1 MFLEKSLTTSI
12 TMKITIISTILLVET
27 YSTDIEEKI
36 QVAKDL
42 STKMF
47 VVELLLLQIVNN
59 KYSSV

>member
-27 YSTDIEEKI
+27 YSTDIEKKI